1 MPKDKSIEPGE
12 LPQNEVFNKK
22 EVNQHP
28 QPADTGDALKPEQ
41 QKMDPAL
48 KGKLAERT
56 SREEGVNEQNSDGSA
71 GAFGEFIDNAEK
83 D

>member
-1 MPKDKSIEPGE
+1 MSKDKTIDPNA

-28 QPADTGDALKPEQ
+28 QPADTGDALKAEQ
-41 QKMDPAL
+41 QKPDPEL

-56 SREEGVNEQNSDGSA
+56 SREEGINEQQSDGSA
-71 GAFGEFIDNAEK
+71 SAFGEFIDNAEK